1 MEKEG
6 EGKGHYKEWRKRERE
21 RGTIRNGEREG
32 KGHYKEWRKR
42 ERERGTIRNGE
53 RGRGKGAL

>member
-1 MEKEG
+1 MEK
-6 EGKGHYKEWRKRERE
+6 
-21 RGTIRNGEREG
+21 EG

-53 RGRGKGAL
+53 RGKGAL

>member
-1 MEKEG
+1 MEK
-6 EGKGHYKEWRKRERE
+6 ERE

-42 ERERGTIRNGE
+42 EREGGTIRNGE

>member
-1 MEKEG
+1 MEK

-21 RGTIRNGEREG
+21 RGTIRNGD
-32 KGHYKEWRKR
+32 
-42 ERERGTIRNGE
+42 

>member
-1 MEKEG
+1 MEK
-6 EGKGHYKEWRKRERE
+6 ERE

-42 ERERGTIRNGE
+42 
-53 RGRGKGAL
+53 GKGAL

>member
-1 MEKEG
+1 MEK
-6 EGKGHYKEWRKRERE
+6 
-21 RGTIRNGEREG
+21 EG

-53 RGRGKGAL
+53 RGKGKGHYKEWRKREREGAL

>member
-6 EGKGHYKEWRKRERE
+6 EGKGHYKEWRERE

-32 KGHYKEWRKR
+32 KGHSKEWRKR

>member
-1 MEKEG
+1 MEK
-6 EGKGHYKEWRKRERE
+6 ERE

-32 KGHYKEWRKR
+32 KGHCKEWRK
-42 ERERGTIRNGE
+42 RERGTIRNGE

>member
-6 EGKGHYKEWRKRERE
+6 
-21 RGTIRNGEREG
+21 EG

>member
-6 EGKGHYKEWRKRERE
+6 KG
-21 RGTIRNGEREG
+21 RGTIRNGERGKG

>member
-6 EGKGHYKEWRKRERE
+6 EGKGHYKEWRKRER
-21 RGTIRNGEREG
+21 GTIRNGEREGKG

-53 RGRGKGAL
+53 RGRGRGAL

>member
-42 ERERGTIRNGE
+42 ERGTIRNGE
-53 RGRGKGAL
+53 RGKGAL

>member
-1 MEKEG
+1 MEK
-6 EGKGHYKEWRKRERE
+6 EGKGHYKEWRQRE

-42 ERERGTIRNGE
+42 EREGGTIRNGE

>member
-1 MEKEG
+1 MEEEG
-6 EGKGHYKEWRKRERE
+6 NGHYKEWRKRERE
-21 RGTIRNGEREG
+21 GALTIRNGERGKG

-53 RGRGKGAL
+53 RGKGAL

>member
-6 EGKGHYKEWRKRERE
+6 KGRGTHYKEWRKRE

-42 ERERGTIRNGE
+42 ERGTIRNGE